1 VKAHALSITGRMQ
14 RLLFATSE
22 LPLSVTAWQNA
33 RVGAVR
39 TEDPMAARTGRVR
52 RAVGRALVDT
62 TPLRRHAGFRRLWTG
77 QLIASL
83 GSQLTV
89 VAVGYQT
96 YRLTG
101 STAMVGLVSL
111 GQLVP
116 LLAGSLLGGP
126 LVDAWDRRTVLLAT
140 QMLLAGG
147 VAGLAANS
155 MLTHP
160 LLWPMFACTAESA
173 AFQGV
178 DWAARRSSLKRLVP
192 PGDLAAALSVQS
204 AAFQMTLVVGP
215 AAAGLL
221 IAHAGFSLVY
231 WLNVAAFALAFLTMT
246 RLPSLRPAG
255 GGQPAGAA
263 SLIGGVRYLRS
274 SRPLAGAFLI
284 DLGAMVFGMPRAL
297 FPALAVTL
305 YGGGAATVGY
315 LNAAP
320 GLGALAGSL
329 LTGHVGR
336 VCRTG
341 RSVAVCV
348 AIWGLAIMGFGL
360 VRWLPAAL
368 ALLVVAGAAD
378 VVSSVFRMMI
388 VQQVTPDAIQGRVN
402 SLMFV
407 GLQGGPRLGDA
418 EAGAAAAVA
427 GPQFAAWS
435 GGLLSV
441 LAAVAT
447 CWAIPEFW
455 RYRNETGLAH
465 GPPGP
470 ATDLSSEPAGP
481 APGLPG
487 LPGPPA
493 ARAPP
498 RSGPGG
504 SGTCAHARY
513 TRPPLPPAP
522 PKPAPPSRPATPA
535 ALASKTPSTRRPATA
550 PGAPATAACPK
561 PGSRPE

>member
-1 VKAHALSITGRMQ
+1 M
-14 RLLFATSE
+14 
-22 LPLSVTAWQNA
+22 AWQNA
-33 RVGAVR
+33 RVGTVR
-39 TEDPMAARTGRVR
+39 TEVPMSARSGRVR

-62 TPLRRHAGFRRLWTG
+62 SPLRRHAGFRRLWTG
-77 QLIASL
+77 QLIASV

-116 LLAGSLLGGP
+116 LLAGSLFGGP
-126 LVDAWDRRTVLLAT
+126 LVDAWDRRKVLMATQLLLA
-140 QMLLAGG
+140 AG
-147 VAGLAANS
+147 VTGLAVNA
-155 MLTHP
+155 MLPHP

-178 DWAARRSSLKRLVP
+178 DWAARRASLRRLVP
-192 PGDLAAALSVQS
+192 LADLAAALSLQS
-204 AAFQMTLVVGP
+204 AAFQVTLVVGP

-221 IAHAGFSLVY
+221 IAHAGFGLVY
-231 WLNVAAFALAFLTMT
+231 WLNVAAFGMAFATVA

-274 SRPLAGAFLI
+274 SPPLAGAFLI

-329 LTGHVGR
+329 LTGHVWRVRRAGR
-336 VCRTG
+336 A
-341 RSVAVCV
+341 VAVCV
-348 AIWGLAIMGFGL
+348 AIWGLAIMAFGFMP
-360 VRWLPAAL
+360 WLLAAL
-368 ALLVVAGAAD
+368 GLLVVAGAAD

-402 SLMFV
+402 SLIFV

-418 EAGAAAAVA
+418 ESGAAAALA
-427 GPQFAAWS
+427 GPVFAAWS

-441 LAAVAT
+441 LAAVLT
-447 CWAIPEFW
+447 CWAIPQFW

-465 GPPGP
+465 GAGEAAASEAGPAGEPAGRAGNPGEAGPEPGP
-470 ATDLSSEPAGP
+470 AS
-481 APGLPG
+481 
-487 LPGPPA
+487 
-493 ARAPP
+493 
-498 RSGPGG
+498 
-504 SGTCAHARY
+504 
-513 TRPPLPPAP
+513 
-522 PKPAPPSRPATPA
+522 
-535 ALASKTPSTRRPATA
+535 
-550 PGAPATAACPK
+550 
-561 PGSRPE
+561 